1 MNRSIRPAL
10 VALLATGALA
20 LAYGSA
26 RAQQTQAQQ
35 PVAPP
40 AAAPAANIDSI
51 LPIPGKFRV
60 CADPNA
66 LPYSNEALQGFE
78 NRLAELIARDF
89 HATVSYTWYPQ
100 RRGFVRNTLRDN
112 QCDVVM
118 GIPSTVD
125 MVLTTIP
132 YYRSSYVFL
141 YRKDRGL
148 HIRSFDDPALKALK
162 IGVYQFGDDYNN
174 TPPVHALAQR
184 GIDPEHLVGYSIY
197 GDYAKPNPPRD
208 LIDAVAHGE
217 VDLAIGWGPIAG
229 YFAGQEPVSLEVVPV
244 SPSIDLPFRPYVYD
258 ISMGVRREDKPL
270 KEALDECLTRHRS
283 EIRQLLASYGIPLV
297 DRASTAASQPPAQR

>member
-20 LAYGSA
+20 PAYGSA
-26 RAQQTQAQQ
+26 RAQQTPAQQ

-125 MVLTTIP
+125 MVLTTIHTNDAP
-132 YYRSSYVFL
+132 GAITR
-141 YRKDRGL
+141 
-148 HIRSFDDPALKALK
+148 
-162 IGVYQFGDDYNN
+162 
-174 TPPVHALAQR
+174 
-184 GIDPEHLVGYSIY
+184 LV
-197 GDYAKPNPPRD
+197 D
-208 LIDAVAHGE
+208 
-217 VDLAIGWGPIAG
+217 
-229 YFAGQEPVSLEVVPV
+229 
-244 SPSIDLPFRPYVYD
+244 
-258 ISMGVRREDKPL
+258 MGVEPFLISSTLMAVLGQR
-270 KEALDECLTRHRS
+270 
-283 EIRQLLASYGIPLV
+283 LV
-297 DRASTAASQPPAQR
+297 RPSAVRFAM